1 MPSGI
6 CANKTIRSLSH
17 YLLRQWSDLHVKA
30 IACRWRHRTK
40 DSCRLQ
46 IRQSNCI
53 YFYYFNNYT
62 GWEGHQDTNQ
72 NPAQTEHNTPR
83 SPPFLCKVVLDMFPL
98 EMKWNDPSCPWWGG
112 YGREGDAGLSGGCSS
127 TSHHAITLYIFWREE
142 MLLHVFSA
150 LVSLLS
156 SEQLWGKHTYKFLFE
171 VFQFNVMVLM
181 AFVTFGLRSA
191 NTASLIG
198 ISFSAQLGTGKQKR
212 LSLRSGCISRRDLLI
227 LGCASCSCDSH
238 WCPSLQPSP
247 LVHRGLGS
255 STSAS
260 HLETNSKATAAAF
273 CMNRYTAEES
283 KQPSTKVSR
292 SQPHYTVSLW
302 MQQDNS

>member
-6 CANKTIRSLSH
+6 CANKRIRSLSH

-53 YFYYFNNYT
+53 YFYYFNNYA

-98 EMKWNDPSCPWWGG
+98 EMKWNDPSCLWWGG

-142 MLLHVFSA
+142 MLLHVSSA

-156 SEQLWGKHTYKFLFE
+156 SEQLWGIRTYKLLSE

-198 ISFSAQLGTGKQKR
+198 ISFSAQLGTGKQKKKTVFEIPLYFQTWPSDTQ
-212 LSLRSGCISRRDLLI
+212 LSI
-227 LGCASCSCDSH
+227 LQLWQSLMSLPAAQSP
-238 WCPSLQPSP
+238 CPQESWLQYLCFTP
-247 LVHRGLGS
+247 GD
-255 STSAS
+255 
-260 HLETNSKATAAAF
+260 
-273 CMNRYTAEES
+273 
-283 KQPSTKVSR
+283 
-292 SQPHYTVSLW
+292 
-302 MQQDNS
+302 QQ